1 MMPAEV
7 EVMPT
12 ACLRVEEKWQAQHS
26 AALSVVE
33 ARQQV
38 ASQPEAAA
46 WVQLSVQQQAASRL
60 AEAVEVRLSVQQPE
74 VLRLAEAAEL

>member
-1 MMPAEV
+1 
-7 EVMPT
+7 MPT
-12 ACLRVEEKWQAQHS
+12 ACLRVEEEWQAQHS

-60 AEAVEVRLSVQQPE
+60 AAAVEVEVEVEVRLSVQQPV